1 MTRALVTSVLL
12 AAAAIAALDAD
23 PMTALG
29 YSFAACVLVWFLS
42 PLLRLIWRR
51 TVRRRRNRSHPQ
63 AAVPAQTT
71 HLTQINHHH
80 YYGRDPNHLVEPAP
94 SWPQQHHLALP
105 RRTEQQLAHDRI
117 FNVID
122 PDGNPQ

>member
-1 MTRALVTSVLL
+1 MTRALITSVLL
-12 AAAAIAALDAD
+12 AAAAVAALDAD

-29 YSFAACVLVWFLS
+29 YSFVVCVLVWFLS

-51 TVRRRRNRSHPQ
+51 IARRRRSHPQ
-63 AAVPAQTT
+63 PVPAPTN

-80 YYGRDPNHLVEPAP
+80 YYGRGPDPLVEPAAAP
-94 SWPQQHHLALP
+94 WPQEHHLALP
-105 RRTEQQLAHDRI
+105 RRTEQQIAHDRI
-117 FNVID
+117 YNVVID